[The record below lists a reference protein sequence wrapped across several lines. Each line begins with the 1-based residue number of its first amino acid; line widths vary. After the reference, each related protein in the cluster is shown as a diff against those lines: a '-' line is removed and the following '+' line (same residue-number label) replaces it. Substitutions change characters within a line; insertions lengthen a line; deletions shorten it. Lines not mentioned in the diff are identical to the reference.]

1 VPLDL
6 LISMLSSGLS
16 RGQGADQ
23 GRNTTMVVGKAFYLA
38 KPGVMRRQLGPVESH
53 FGACAIPPL
62 TIARIKDFFYKRKKG
77 LSHYFWPCLQN
88 RCKRKSSR
96 WGEGGKRDLFKL

>member
-1 VPLDL
+1 MPARRLLGLMAEALVPLDL

-53 FGACAIPPL
+53 IGSVRNT
-62 TIARIKDFFYKRKKG
+62 TIDYRTYKRFF
-77 LSHYFWPCLQN
+77 L
-88 RCKRKSSR
+88 
-96 WGEGGKRDLFKL
+96 